1 MIIYIQILLLNTYL
15 VLNFGV
21 ANCKIDRVANFSI
34 FGISEFVKS
43 ETAKVRVLN

>member
-1 MIIYIQILLLNTYL
+1 MILCMHTPWVNTYF
-15 VLNFGV
+15 VLKFGV